1 MTLEEVMKKGKEFA
15 DMDVAKL
22 YTSVALFAE
31 WQKETGGTAE
41 EFLAYLE
48 KNCPKKKKNSCRA

>member
-1 MTLEEVMKKGKEFA
+1 MTLEEVMEKGKEFA

-41 EFLAYLE
+41 EFLVYLE
-48 KNCPKKKKNSCRA
+48 KTCPKKRRKS